1 MLTQPIVIARKEL
14 RDALRDSR
22 SLVSSLFYSL
32 MGPVTML
39 AVAAAV
45 PKGSPALAA
54 MASVFVMVS
63 AFSGGMS
70 VAIDTVAGE
79 RERCSL
85 LPLLLN
91 PVLRADVVLGK
102 WLAVC
107 AFSSAG
113 LAINVAAFALVLP
126 GAGMLPQVPLLLPLC
141 LLAAAVEVLISTWCR
156 TVKEAH
162 TYLSF
167 LVFLPMMA
175 GMLGVFFRQG
185 VEAWGWLIPVLGQQF
200 ELSGRLTLLQSG
212 ALFLMTTIAAALA
225 LWAAGNRLEQDD
237 VVYGN

>member
-79 RERCSL
+79 RERRSL

-175 GMLGVFFRQG
+175 GMLGV
-185 VEAWGWLIPVLGQQF
+185 PQF